1 MLNFILQKNT
11 GLILTLESL
20 RKLLGTFKVGNDV
33 MERLL
38 LRGVRMTKD
47 RWISST
53 IMISLTI
60 LAIFNIWVFVFVLLS
75 LTIGGLYEFFYLIK
89 KKGIPIYSYTGIAIG
104 TLIPVSI
111 LMHFEPTKGWELLF
125 IVLVLL
131 TVFVMQLMRKD
142 TNNAIIGISTTL
154 FGVLYV
160 SWFFSFLIKIRYLMP
175 GSEWAGVK
183 LLAFILLVTK
193 CGDIGALLI
202 GSKYG
207 KHPLLPRISPNKTV
221 EGSFG
226 SFTFSALAAVLG
238 SALIPESLGFS
249 IIHIALMGAFF
260 GGIGQLG
267 DISESLIKRDCNV
280 KDSGKMLPALGG
292 ALDAIDSLLFS
303 APVFYFYMSAVLNG

>member
-1 MLNFILQKNT
+1 
-11 GLILTLESL
+11 
-20 RKLLGTFKVGNDV
+20 
-33 MERLL
+33 MERLR
-38 LRGVRMTKD
+38 LRGIRMTKD
-47 RWISST
+47 RWISSI
-53 IMISLTI
+53 IMISLSV

-104 TLIPVSI
+104 TLIPISI
-111 LMHFEPTKGWELLF
+111 LMRFEPTKGWELLF

-142 TNNAIIGISTTL
+142 TNNAIVGISTTL

-221 EGSFG
+221 EGSLG
-226 SFTFSALAAVLG
+226 SFGFSALAAVLG

-249 IIHIALMGAFF
+249 IIHIALIGAFF

-303 APVFYFYMSAVLNG
+303 APVFYFYMSTVLNG